1 MEYFFLLLISFL
13 SNLFSAFS
21 GGGAGIIQLP
31 AILLLFEISFPVAL
45 ATHKISTV
53 LLGLGASLKFFEKS
67 NPSHKL
73 LSEGIMIGL
82 PAVIIG
88 AYSIS
93 FINENLA
100 RQFLGLL
107 ILLVFFLSFTKSHN
121 QDRTK
126 PNPLIVYPLLFI
138 IGFLNGSLSAG
149 TGLLYTLMLTK
160 LYGYTYKEAIGYTLL
175 VVGLFYNL
183 VGAIVLY
190 LISSIDISILP
201 ILLLG
206 SFAGGYLGAM
216 VAIKKSNVLIKSAY
230 QLVTLIVAYKLLF

>member
-1 MEYFFLLLISFL
+1 LEYLFLLVISFL

-31 AILLLFEISFPVAL
+31 AVLLLFEISFPVAL

-53 LLGLGASLKFFEKS
+53 LLGLGATLKFFESRK
-67 NPSHKL
+67 PSHKL
-73 LSEGIMIGL
+73 LSEGIIIGL

-93 FINENLA
+93 FINEELA
-100 RQFLGLL
+100 RKFLGLL
-107 ILLVFFLSFTKSHN
+107 ILLVFFLSFTRNFNKNNN
-121 QDRTK
+121 Q
-126 PNPLIVYPLLFI
+126 PNKLVIFLSLFI

-160 LYGYTYKEAIGYTLL
+160 LYGYTFKEAIGYTLL

-206 SFAGGYLGAM
+206 SFAGGYIGAM
-216 VAIKKSNVLIKSAY
+216 VAIKKSNVLIRTAY

>member
-1 MEYFFLLLISFL
+1 MEYALLLFISFV

-53 LLGLGASLKFFEKS
+53 LLGIGASLKFFEK
-67 NPSHKL
+67 NKPDRRIFY
-73 LSEGIMIGL
+73 EGLIVGL

-88 AYSIS
+88 AFSITYIDENIARKLLGILI
-93 FINENLA
+93 FIVSL
-100 RQFLGLL
+100 
-107 ILLVFFLSFTKSHN
+107 LSFTKGTN
-121 QDRTK
+121 QKTK
-126 PNPLIVYPLLFI
+126 EVNSSVVYFLLFT

-160 LYGYTYKEAIGYTLL
+160 IYGFSFKEAIGYTLL

-183 VGAIVLY
+183 IGAIVLY
-190 LISSIDISILP
+190 LISTISITILP
-201 ILLLG
+201 VLLIG
-206 SFAGGYLGAM
+206 SLAGGYVGAM
-216 VAIKKSNVLIKSAY
+216 IAISRSNVFIKIAY
-230 QLVTLIVAYKLLF
+230 QIVTLMVAYKLLF

>member
-1 MEYFFLLLISFL
+1 MEYLSLLLISFL

-53 LLGLGASLKFFEKS
+53 LLGLGATLKFFEKS
-67 NPSHKL
+67 KPSRKL
-73 LSEGIMIGL
+73 LNEGIIIGL

-107 ILLVFFLSFTKSHN
+107 ILIVFLLSFTKSNN
-121 QDRTK
+121 QGRIE
-126 PNPLIVYPLLFI
+126 PNPLIVYPSLFV
-138 IGFLNGSLSAG
+138 IGLLNGSLSAG
-149 TGLLYTLMLTK
+149 TGLLYTIMLTK

-183 VGAIVLY
+183 VGATVLY
-190 LISSIDISILP
+190 VVSSIDVSILP
-201 ILLLG
+201 ILLFG
-206 SFAGGYLGAM
+206 SFAGGYVGAM
-216 VAIKKSNVLIKSAY
+216 VAIKKSNVLIKTAY
-230 QLVTLIVAYKLLF
+230 QLVTLIVAYKLLS

>member
-1 MEYFFLLLISFL
+1 MEYALLLFISFV

-53 LLGLGASLKFFEKS
+53 LLGIGASLKFFEK
-67 NPSHKL
+67 NKPNRKIFN
-73 LSEGIMIGL
+73 EGLIVGL

-88 AYSIS
+88 AFSITYIDENIARKLLGILI
-93 FINENLA
+93 FI
-100 RQFLGLL
+100 
-107 ILLVFFLSFTKSHN
+107 VFCLSFTKGTN
-121 QDRTK
+121 QKTK
-126 PNPLIVYPLLFI
+126 EVNSSVVYFLLFI

-160 LYGYTYKEAIGYTLL
+160 IYGFSFKKAIGYTLL

-183 VGAIVLY
+183 IGAIVLY
-190 LISSIDISILP
+190 LISTISITILP
-201 ILLLG
+201 VLLIG
-206 SFAGGYLGAM
+206 SLAGGYVGAM
-216 VAIKKSNVLIKSAY
+216 IAISRSNVFIKISY
-230 QLVTLIVAYKLLF
+230 QIVTLIVAYKLLF

>member
-1 MEYFFLLLISFL
+1 MEYFFLRLISFL

-53 LLGLGASLKFFEKS
+53 LLGLGASLKFFEK
-67 NPSHKL
+67 NKPSHRL
-73 LSEGIMIGL
+73 LSEGIVIGL

-107 ILLVFFLSFTKSHN
+107 ILLVFFLSLTKSHN

>member
-1 MEYFFLLLISFL
+1 MEYALLLFISFV

-53 LLGLGASLKFFEKS
+53 LLGIGASLKFFEK
-67 NPSHKL
+67 NKPDRRIFN
-73 LSEGIMIGL
+73 EGLTVGL

-88 AYSIS
+88 AFSITYIDENIARKLLGVLI
-93 FINENLA
+93 FI
-100 RQFLGLL
+100 
-107 ILLVFFLSFTKSHN
+107 VFILSFTKGTN
-121 QDRTK
+121 QK
-126 PNPLIVYPLLFI
+126 MKEVNSSMVYFLLFV

-160 LYGYTYKEAIGYTLL
+160 IYGFSFKEAIGYTLL

-183 VGAIVLY
+183 IGAIVLY
-190 LISSIDISILP
+190 LISTISITILP
-201 ILLLG
+201 VLLIG
-206 SFAGGYLGAM
+206 SLAGGYVGAM
-216 VAIKKSNVLIKSAY
+216 IAISRSNIFIKIAY
-230 QLVTLIVAYKLLF
+230 QIVTLIVAYKLLF

>member
-67 NPSHKL
+67 KPSQRL
-73 LSEGIMIGL
+73 ISESIMIGL

-107 ILLVFFLSFTKSHN
+107 ILLVFFLSFTKSYN

-126 PNPLIVYPLLFI
+126 PHLLIVYPLLFI

-206 SFAGGYLGAM
+206 SFAGGYVGAM

>member
-1 MEYFFLLLISFL
+1 LEYFFLLLISFL

-53 LLGLGASLKFFEKS
+53 LLGLGASLKFFEK
-67 NPSHKL
+67 NKPSHRL
-73 LSEGIMIGL
+73 LSEGIVIGL

-121 QDRTK
+121 KDRTK

-175 VVGLFYNL
+175 VIGLFYNL

-206 SFAGGYLGAM
+206 SFAGGYVGAM